1 MNLRELKR
9 FLDGDIELAALRS
22 EYQKEVG
29 EYEAALKKRGSSAAV
44 VVTNDDFSRP
54 LECEDLRKLCSC
66 YLNGEIAEVELDYL
80 ANVLELS
87 DSFEPASSDVSDA
100 LFRLSSPEING
111 TLTPASVAEI
121 ANEALKVP
129 YEGQKFDTKH

>member
-1 MNLRELKR
+1 MNLKELKR

-22 EYQKEVG
+22 EYEKEVG

-44 VVTNDDFSRP
+44 VVANDDFSRP
-54 LECEDLRKLCSC
+54 LKSEDLRKLCNC
-66 YLNGEIAEVELDYL
+66 YLDGEISEVELDYL
-80 ANVLELS
+80 ANVLEMS

-111 TLTPASVAEI
+111 ALTPASVAEI
-121 ANEALKVP
+121 AHEALKVP
-129 YEGQKFDTKH
+129 HEGQKVRGEA